1 MFNWFRKNGSNG
13 QRKKDSLPFVDI
25 NGEPLQEGDWVE
37 AHRYDLGTCKVL
49 KGESGWEYES
59 LEDGKKVSYARMIDA
74 ATKHQKVRKLDSP
87 PKE

>member
-1 MFNWFRKNGSNG
+1 MFNWFRKNGRNG
-13 QRKKDSLPFVDI
+13 QHKKDSLPFVDI

-37 AHRYDLGTCKVL
+37 TYRYDLGTCKVL

-59 LEDGKKVSYARMIDA
+59 LRDGTIVSYARMIDA
-74 ATKHQKVRKLDSP
+74 ATKHQKVGKLDSP